1 MKSQA
6 RVWLESAGD
15 DLTVVAEIIHRDEL
29 THMVAFHCQQA
40 IEKSF
45 KAVLE
50 EHEQTPPR
58 THDLI
63 MLHSHTQDYAR
74 LDVELDLLIQLN
86 ELYTDSRYP
95 VESGLLPAGKPPIEI
110 AQRMYRLARNIRETV
125 KQHLR

>member
-6 RVWLESAGD
+6 RVWLESASD
-15 DLTVVAEIIHRDEL
+15 DLSVVAEIIHRDEL

-50 EHEQTPPR
+50 QYDQTPPR

-63 MLHSHTQDYAR
+63 MLHSYTQNHIG
-74 LDVELDLLIQLN
+74 LEVESDLLIQLN

-95 VESGLLPAGKPPIEI
+95 AASGMLPTGKPPIEI
-110 AQRMYRLARNIRETV
+110 AQKMYRLARNIRDTTERY
-125 KQHLR
+125 LR

>member
-6 RVWLESAGD
+6 KAWLELASD
-15 DLTVVAEIIHRDEL
+15 DLSVVAEVIHRDDL

-50 EHEQTPPR
+50 QYDQTPPR

-63 MLHSHTQDYAR
+63 MLHSDIQNHIR
-74 LDVELDLLIQLN
+74 LEVEADLLVQLN

-95 VESGLLPAGKPPIEI
+95 EASGLLPAGKPPIEV
-110 AQRMYRLARNIRETV
+110 AQGMYRLARNILGTIEQR
-125 KQHLR
+125 LR